1 MRGRYALERE
11 LGRGGMAT
19 VYLAQDIKHERPV
32 ALKVLRPALAMSMG
46 SDRFRREIT
55 TAARLQHPHIL
66 SVHDSG
72 ETEGLLWYTMPYVR
86 GESLRDL
93 LKREGRLPLDE
104 TLRITSEA
112 GRALDYA
119 HREGVIHRDIK
130 PENILL
136 TLDGDTLVADFGIAR
151 ALGSPSENRLTQA
164 GLALGTPAYMAPE
177 QATGE
182 RGVDARTDQ
191 YSLAVVCYEM
201 LAGRPPFEG
210 TTGAAIIAKRF
221 TSPMPAVRTYR
232 PEVPEAVE
240 RALQRAMALDPA
252 QRFGSV
258 AEFVRALGAAAT
270 STPVAGVPAIPESV
284 APVAASGA
292 APAPA
297 GSRRRWSAAGGLA
310 LAAALVTTIALR
322 RWGGASDADDAAG
335 TRLAVLPFESLG
347 DSANAYFADGMAD
360 AVRGKL
366 TELDRLQVIA
376 RSSSTEY
383 RGSTK
388 SPQEIG
394 RELGVRYL
402 LTGTVR
408 SAREPD
414 GTTRVQVSP
423 ELVDV
428 RAGAAPTNRWQESF
442 DAPMT
447 DVFKVQS
454 DIAGKVATALDVALG
469 AGEQDALGQRPTENL
484 AAYDAYLQGEA
495 IRAQST
501 DLGSLRRAIARYE
514 QAVKQDPAFALAWAR
529 LAGARST
536 LYVYGSPD
544 PALGRAA
551 TEALDRARSL
561 APASTATAT
570 AEWSVQLGMHHD
582 AAAALAAVE
591 PALARAPND
600 AMLLRLV
607 AEAELALGRLA
618 PAREHAA
625 RAVALDPRTPFAFV
639 TLGDVDARLGQWADV
654 RATAERAL
662 SIAPVN
668 ELLISRA
675 IEACLLLG
683 DLAGAR
689 RALGQTYATVDHSRL
704 VAFAASF
711 GNIGWSLDEKDR
723 RLVLGLPVSAFD
735 GNAARWTLVRAQM
748 RAWNGDS
755 AGAAV
760 LGDSAARQLRRQLGA
775 APRDAALHADLGIA
789 LAYAGRRPE
798 AVAEGERAVELM
810 PVARDFSVGSDMRFA
825 LARIL
830 VRAGDR
836 ERALDLLEP
845 LTRPPYYL
853 SPAWLRIDPSLAPLR
868 GDPRFERLAAAK

>member
-1 MRGRYALERE
+1 
-11 LGRGGMAT
+11 MAT
-19 VYLAQDIKHERPV
+19 VYLAQDLKHERPV

-46 SDRFRREIT
+46 ADRFRREIT

-86 GESLRDL
+86 GESLRDR

-151 ALGSPSENRLTQA
+151 ALGGPSENRLTQA

-201 LAGRPPFEG
+201 LTGRPPFEG
-210 TTGAAIIAKRF
+210 STGAAVIAKRF
-221 TSPMPAVRTYR
+221 TSAMPAVRTQR
-232 PEVPEAVE
+232 PEVPEGAE

-284 APVAASGA
+284 APTVGATAASAA
-292 APAPA
+292 APALPV
-297 GSRRRWSAAGGLA
+297 SRRRWLVAGALA
-310 LAAALVTTIALR
+310 LAAALVTGGIALSR
-322 RWGGASDADDAAG
+322 SGTAAGDDAAG
-335 TRLAVLPFESLG
+335 TRLAVLPFENLG

-366 TELDRLQVIA
+366 TELDKLQVIA

-383 RGSTK
+383 RGSAK

-394 RELGVRYL
+394 RELGARYL

-408 SAREPD
+408 WAREPD

-428 RAGAAPTNRWQESF
+428 RSGSAPTNRWQESF

-454 DIAGKVATALDVALG
+454 DIAGKVASALDVALG

-536 LYVYGSPD
+536 QYVYGTPD
-544 PALGRAA
+544 PALARAA
-551 TEALDRARSL
+551 TDALARARSL

-570 AEWSVQLGMHHD
+570 AEWSVELGMHHD

-618 PAREHAA
+618 PARVHAA

-639 TLGDVDARLGQWADV
+639 TLGDVDARLGHWAEV

-662 SIAPVN
+662 SIARVN
-668 ELLISRA
+668 ELLISRR
-675 IEACLLLG
+675 IEACLLEG

-689 RALGQTYATVDHSRL
+689 RALAETYPTVDHSRV

-711 GNIGWSLDEKDR
+711 GNIGWSLDAQDR
-723 RLVLGLPVSAFD
+723 RLVLGLPVAAFD

-760 LGDSAARQLRRQLGA
+760 LGDSAARLFRRQLSA
-775 APRDAALHADLGIA
+775 APGDAALHADLGTA
-789 LAYAGRRPE
+789 LAYAGRLPE
-798 AVAEGERAVELM
+798 AIAEGERAVTLM
-810 PVARDFSVGSDMRFA
+810 PVARDFGIGSEMHFA

-830 VRAGDR
+830 VRAGNGD
-836 ERALDLLEP
+836 RALGLLEP
-845 LTRPPYYL
+845 LARPPYYL
-853 SPAWLRIDPSLAPLR
+853 SPAWLRIDPNLASLR
-868 GDPRFERLAAAK
+868 GDPRFERLAGGR